1 MYLKINDNL
10 LNSKQYVAFLSRT
23 FPVHVQKEKGRT
35 QLKNLEEANELV
47 IKTVECDLKKL
58 FP

>member
-35 QLKNLEEANELV
+35 HSVKIIEA
-47 IKTVECDLKKL
+47 
-58 FP
+58 